1 MAHEHG
7 AAGVAAPWKAP
18 LESSGSCAG
27 LWSVRRQAPAPALLA
42 SVLAQGPT
50 LQSVF
55 QTGNMNQNNMT
66 YCTVISAVA

>member
-1 MAHEHG
+1 MVK
-7 AAGVAAPWKAP
+7 VAARP
-18 LESSGSCAG
+18 SGKLPVPTGALVSEGAG
-27 LWSVRRQAPAPALLA
+27 PAPAFLA

-66 YCTVISAVA
+66 YSTIISAVS